1 VWHGD
6 TWGGSGEVPEDYEDM
21 HEHPLAS
28 GAGT

>member
-6 TWGGSGEVPEDYEDM
+6 TWGDSGEAPEDDEDM
-21 HEHPLAS
+21 HEHSLAS